1 MNKLKVIACV
11 IVRTDRVFSWLGH
24 MPILNWATTQLI
36 EARGID
42 SVVCLCPSK
51 KLLEKAKK
59 LLNEE
64 CVDTIALPK
73 EVLNMSQQ
81 QVENWL
87 VSESGPAKL
96 ADVVVYSNASTPFL
110 PAAKIEQCISAVRR
124 GKHAVAHA
132 VRETSIVLTDRVA
145 NVKESVTGI
154 KVWRAGVLERKIHT
168 VPVGMIESL
177 SVETYDSFVIANSLV
192 SSGAI

>member
-42 SVVCLCPSK
+42 SIVCLCPSK
-51 KLLEKAKK
+51 LLERAKK
-59 LLNEE
+59 LLNDE
-64 CVDTIALPK
+64 CVDTVVLPK
-73 EVLNMSQQ
+73 EVLNMTQQ

-87 VSESGPAKL
+87 VSKAGPANL

-110 PAAKIEQCISAVRR
+110 PSAKIEQCIGAVRR
-124 GKHAVAHA
+124 GKYAVAHA
-132 VRETSIVLTDRVA
+132 VRETSIVLTDKVA
-145 NVKESVTGI
+145 SVKENVTGI
-154 KVWRAGVLERKIHT
+154 KVWRTGASEPKIHT

-177 SVETYDSFVIANSLV
+177 SVEIYDSFVIANSLV